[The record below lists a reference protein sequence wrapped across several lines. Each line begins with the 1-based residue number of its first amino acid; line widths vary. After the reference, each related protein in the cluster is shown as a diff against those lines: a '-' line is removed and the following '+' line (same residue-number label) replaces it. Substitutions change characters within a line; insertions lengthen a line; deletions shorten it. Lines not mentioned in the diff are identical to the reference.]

1 MDYRLR
7 LDGALD
13 ELWEP
18 LWQLNVHLLDAE
30 RALLRSKA
38 VRRLH
43 FIRHA
48 GAFFIN
54 SHHTYSRLQ
63 HTLGVFALT
72 VHFEPNNKALR
83 VAALLHDTGHAPF
96 SHTLESIEGVDHHS
110 WTQEVVYSEE
120 VVNILSQANIQP
132 DEVMGYIEGTRRSL
146 VRNKEGAVHADHLDS
161 WVRSAYIGGYLPVS
175 TAELLKGINYVDGN
189 LHFTADAARHVLS
202 LIWEEAR
209 MHGSPANI
217 GVNTMLKKLIN
228 QLIVGD
234 KLDMTRLLSM
244 TDAHIE
250 QLLLSDENT
259 KKEYEQLLMES
270 WRVCVTRDR
279 PAVAAEITSLD
290 KLYLAMP
297 LVEGVSMAETSPNI
311 ATTINELKQML
322 GTYYVWW
329 GEDKQGRKYG

>member
-13 ELWEP
+13 DIWEP
-18 LWQLNVHLLDAE
+18 LWQMNIHLLDAE
-30 RALLRSKA
+30 KALLKSKA

-120 VVNILSQANIQP
+120 VASILTESSIQP
-132 DEVMGYIEGTRRSL
+132 EEVMEYIEGTRRSL

-175 TAELLKGINYVDGN
+175 ITELLDSITYVDGN
-189 LHFTADAARHVLS
+189 LHFTADAARHVLG

-217 GVNTMLKKLIN
+217 GINAMLKKLVN
-228 QLIVGD
+228 QLITGG

-250 QLLLSDENT
+250 QLLLNDGNT
-259 KKEYEQLLMES
+259 KIEYEQLLMES
-270 WRVCVTRDR
+270 WRVCVTRDQ

-297 LVEGVSMAETSPNI
+297 LVEGVSMAENSPDI
-311 ATTINELKQML
+311 VATIQELEQML

-329 GEDKQGRKYG
+329 GEDKQG